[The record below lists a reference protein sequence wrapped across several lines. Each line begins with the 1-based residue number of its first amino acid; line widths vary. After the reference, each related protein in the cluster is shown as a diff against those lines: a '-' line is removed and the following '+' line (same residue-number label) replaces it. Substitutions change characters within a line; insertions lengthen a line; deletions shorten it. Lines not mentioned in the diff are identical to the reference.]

1 VEGRLR
7 RGIETMGG
15 VDRDGTPAAAVG
27 REGIVGE
34 ARRARNLSKKRFV
47 FKRKKKKFKSVP
59 CISVQVGSGCFLPC

>member
-34 ARRARNLSKKRFV
+34 ARRARNLSKKKVRIQ
-47 FKRKKKKFKSVP
+47 K
-59 CISVQVGSGCFLPC
+59 